1 MSGSLITIIVS
12 TYNRVSALR
21 WCLEALEAQAL
32 RDFEVIVVNDGSTNS
47 TAEELQA
54 YARTTPLRLR
64 IFSQQN
70 AGPAL
75 GRNLAITHTTTPFAL
90 LIGNDILAIPTLL
103 EEHLRFHRQHPQE
116 DQLALGWTR
125 WGETHQRITPFMR
138 WYEEIQFDNA
148 SLLQGA
154 TTPPAKMKTAACQ
167 YPRGLRSTRPD
178 ASTRSGTNSTILS
191 GTPLTVPDGSLIR
204 LAT

>member
-90 LIGNDILAIPTLL
+90 LIGNEGSGLSSELLDRATTCISIPTPGPVESLNAAIAASILL
-103 EEHLRFHRQHPQE
+103 YEAARQ
-116 DQLALGWTR
+116 R
-125 WGETHQRITPFMR
+125 
-138 WYEEIQFDNA
+138 N
-148 SLLQGA
+148 
-154 TTPPAKMKTAACQ
+154 
-167 YPRGLRSTRPD
+167 
-178 ASTRSGTNSTILS
+178 LS
-191 GTPLTVPDGSLIR
+191 
-204 LAT
+204 